1 MDPLVL
7 VFKYML
13 IISYH
18 VDCYRRH
25 VCLAS
30 LMYKLDTKPNILREI
45 LSSSGLHNN
54 LIDQVLCYN
63 MSTGGN
69 FRY

>member
-7 VFKYML
+7 VLKYTL
-13 IISYH
+13 KLSYH
-18 VDCYRRH
+18 VDCYRGN

-54 LIDQVLCYN
+54 LIDQVLCYS